1 MVSVTRS
8 RTGLTIDDVK
18 QALKS
23 EEKISKI
30 LENILELHSK
40 LDKQH
45 LMLTKLVSMI
55 SKMYQDGEIN
65 KDTFN
70 RLDEFLHDWLD
81 SEFDESKK

>member
-1 MVSVTRS
+1 MVSVI

-30 LENILELHSK
+30 LESILDLHSK

-45 LMLTKLVSMI
+45 LMLTKLATMI

-70 RLDEFLHDWLD
+70 QLDIFLHDWLD
-81 SEFDESKK
+81 SEFEENKK

>member
-1 MVSVTRS
+1 MVITN

-23 EEKISKI
+23 EEKISRI
-30 LENILELHSK
+30 LESILGLHSK

-45 LMLTKLVSMI
+45 LMLTKLAIMI
-55 SKMYQDGEIN
+55 SKMYQDGDIN

-81 SEFDESKK
+81 SEFKENKKQ